1 MCGDTNLGSYLT
13 KVHPCFPVI
22 DQRKLDKVINKTK
35 SVHCSATLSCEI
47 YAITLCFWSQTDVA
61 VKGPRPDQRFA
72 WNLAVEALQE
82 DFLAPGM
89 STLQAVLVDL
99 TGRPIY
105 SLTGNVI
112 NNGRAVA
119 LANSLG
125 LNRNPKKWNISNEEK
140 NLRIR
145 IWWGV
150 LIHDTW

>member
-1 MCGDTNLGSYLT
+1 
-13 KVHPCFPVI
+13 
-22 DQRKLDKVINKTK
+22 
-35 SVHCSATLSCEI
+35 
-47 YAITLCFWSQTDVA
+47 
-61 VKGPRPDQRFA
+61 
-72 WNLAVEALQE
+72 
-82 DFLAPGM
+82 M

-125 LNRNPKKWNISNEEK
+125 LNRNPDKWNILNEEK
-140 NLRIR
+140 CLRIR

>member
-1 MCGDTNLGSYLT
+1 MHRNTKQASYLT
-13 KVHPCFPVI
+13 KIDSCFPVI
-22 DQRKLDKVINKTK
+22 DRRKVSKIVTDDDD
-35 SVHCSATLSCEI
+35 HCSATLLCGI
-47 YAITLCFWSQTDVA
+47 YATTLCFWSQTDVA
-61 VKGPRPDQRFA
+61 VKGPCPDQRFA

-82 DFLAPGM
+82 DFLAPNM

-125 LNRNPKKWNISNEEK
+125 LNRNPDKWNILNEEK
-140 NLRIR
+140 CLRIR